1 MKRIGS
7 ATMAEDQDVG
17 LGGIVERW
25 PLVGRPAVLTG
36 RIDDVVGTNVVVVTL
51 GDLGWGP
58 WSGAGEGRVAA
69 AHVGAPSHE
78 ARNAEGG
85 EADNKQR

>member
-1 MKRIGS
+1 MKRIGD

-17 LGGIVERW
+17 LGGIVVGLA
-25 PLVGRPAVLTG
+25 LVARPAVFTG
-36 RIDDVVGTNVVVVTL
+36 RIDDVIGTNVVVVTL

-58 WSGAGEGRVAA
+58 WSGAGKGRIAA
-69 AHVGAPSHE
+69 GHIGAPSHE
-78 ARNAEGG
+78 AWNAEGG